1 MWRVS
6 LFVFTALPVLAGF
19 DSRVQSVQ
27 LKHGQNA
34 VTLTFEADQPIRKAK
49 AHCDCTEVQIVGKR
63 LVAQV
68 DASKFEGLV
77 EKTIDATTADG
88 KTTRLTMRF
97 SVPEAVKLSARTLQW
112 KLGAPATPQV
122 LRISIPSAS
131 PVKNVTEAALSGE
144 DFDYDPRKG
153 ARPGEFSVTVTPRST
168 SRRVLNR
175 LVITTDS
182 ADPRFAR
189 YIIYLQV
196 KK

>member
-1 MWRVS
+1 MWRVLCFALS
-6 LFVFTALPVLAGF
+6 ALPACAGF
-19 DSRVQSVQ
+19 STTVQSIQ

-34 VTLTFEADQPIRKAK
+34 ATLTFEADQPIRKAK
-49 AHCDCTEVQIVGKR
+49 AHCDCTEVQITGKR

-68 DASKFEGLV
+68 DASKFEGKV

-112 KLGAPATPQV
+112 KVGAPAAPQV

-153 ARPGEFSVTVTPRST
+153 SRPGEFSVTITPKST
-168 SRRVLNR
+168 AKRVLNR
-175 LVITTDS
+175 LIITTDA
-182 ADPRFAR
+182 ADPRFSR